1 MGILVIVVVSAKAF
15 SRERKFT
22 NAWVPG
28 KEQSLVCSGIG
39 LSEYKA
45 FNLNVTFFTSRSPL
59 SNILQCIELS
69 ILLADRFNLRLWSM
83 KMAWI
88 LSFSPQ
94 NQRSALCFT
103 CVRSLFP
110 PDLKARNMSVYILYI
125 THTYIYIIYTCIRCT
140 YVSYDIF
147 IWDPWMH
154 LSWSLSSFIIF
165 EANLNTPITSHLRHV
180 VHICLN
186 VCTWPPCGNPARSR
200 LPMAQI
206 FATETILSST
216 WRHRRAAAAQLNQRL
231 PRRPKQRCK
240 ATQRLRKDYTKP
252 LQSSCK
258 DCSAIGKT

>member
-1 MGILVIVVVSAKAF
+1 MPGFQAKNNLWFAAGLAFLSTRHSISMLPFSLRGVLFQISCNVLSFQYFWRTGSIWGFDRWRWHGFSALALKINEVLCVSLVFGRYFLQTLRLVICMYTYF
-15 SRERKFT
+15 
-22 NAWVPG
+22 
-28 KEQSLVCSGIG
+28 
-39 LSEYKA
+39 
-45 FNLNVTFFTSRSPL
+45 
-59 SNILQCIELS
+59 ILHI
-69 ILLADRFNLRLWSM
+69 
-83 KMAWI
+83 
-88 LSFSPQ
+88 
-94 NQRSALCFT
+94 
-103 CVRSLFP
+103 
-110 PDLKARNMSVYILYI
+110 
-125 THTYIYIIYTCIRCT
+125 YIYIIYTCIRCT